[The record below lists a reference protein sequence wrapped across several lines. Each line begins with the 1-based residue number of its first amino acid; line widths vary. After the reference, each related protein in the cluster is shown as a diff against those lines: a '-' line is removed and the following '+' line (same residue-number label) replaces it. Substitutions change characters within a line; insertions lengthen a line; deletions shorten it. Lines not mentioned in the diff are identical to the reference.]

1 VTRSWEPQADGT
13 GDRPLD
19 RMLVKDFIGEIA
31 RPLFGACIYCGW
43 PCYGRTCP
51 SHRDLNYVDPLLLAL
66 RGPAAL
72 KSEEGVTA

>member
-1 VTRSWEPQADGT
+1 MASWEPQSDGPN
-13 GDRPLD
+13 DRA
-19 RMLVKDFIGEIA
+19 LVKDFIGEIV
-31 RPLFGACIYCGW
+31 RPLYGACTYCGQ

-72 KSEEGVTA
+72 KSGEGVAA